1 MAGLL
6 VFAVLGGYVLISVLI
21 VYRVLRAAPQKKLVA
36 GILAAIVVT
45 LPVTTMF
52 WEYVQTKRTFEK
64 YCREEAKVTIFKT
77 IEQWKKENP
86 GVAET
91 LMPYNDK
98 NRPEKRPDINSNL
111 DEEIGINEYINSR
124 FIWVV
129 KEKGPIENNVIKR
142 ISEIIDIKTG
152 KIIVRWTDFSSG
164 YGNPFLG
171 TPYGWKSYKV
181 WLTNS
186 KCSHSDENEIM
197 FFKNIELIKEFGG
210 YKRDK

>member
-36 GILAAIVVT
+36 GVLATLVVT

-52 WEYVQTKRTFEK
+52 WEYVQTKRTFER

-77 IEQWKKENP
+77 VEQWKKENP

-91 LMPYNDK
+91 LQPYTDK
-98 NRPEKRPDINSNL
+98 NRPAYQYSGDGLYNTSST
-111 DEEIGINEYINSR
+111 EYLNRR
-124 FIWVV
+124 FALIK
-129 KEKGPIENNVIKR
+129 KEKVIQSSNVFRQTNEVVDTETSNIM
-142 ISEIIDIKTG
+142 I
-152 KIIVRWTDFSSG
+152 RWVDYRSG

-171 TPYGWKSYKV
+171 TPYGFKSYKV
-181 WLTNS
+181 WLSTTG
-186 KCSHSDENEIM
+186 CSSHDKSVDL
-197 FFKNIELIKEFGG
+197 FFDYIELIKNIGG
-210 YKRDK
+210 EQP

>member
-36 GILAAIVVT
+36 GVLATLVVS

-77 IEQWKKENP
+77 VEQWKKENP

-91 LMPYNDK
+91 LQPYTYENKPSSQPSGDGLY
-98 NRPEKRPDINSNL
+98 NTSSTDFLNP
-111 DEEIGINEYINSR
+111 R
-124 FIWVV
+124 FA
-129 KEKGPIENNVIKR
+129 R
-142 ISEIIDIKTG
+142 ISKKNGPLPSNIFRRTTEMIDTKTG
-152 KIIVRWTDFSSG
+152 EVMARMVNFNSG

-181 WLTNS
+181 WLSTTQ
-186 KCSHSDENEIM
+186 CPSHD
-197 FFKNIELIKEFGG
+197 KNIDIFYDYAKSIKNIG
-210 YKRDK
+210 DK

>member
-21 VYRVLRAAPQKKLVA
+21 VYRVVRTASQKKLVA

-52 WEYVQTKRTFEK
+52 WEYIQTKRTFER

-77 IEQWKKENP
+77 VEQWKNENP

-91 LMPYNDK
+91 LKPYTYGNKPPYQSSGDGLY
-98 NRPEKRPDINSNL
+98 NTSSTDFLNPRFGWRSSNKIIRSTNVFHRS
-111 DEEIGINEYINSR
+111 DEI
-124 FIWVV
+124 V
-129 KEKGPIENNVIKR
+129 
-142 ISEIIDIKTG
+142 DTKTG
-152 KIIVRWTDFSSG
+152 EVMARMVDFNSG

-171 TPYGWKSYKV
+171 TPYGLKSYKV
-181 WLTNS
+181 WLAKDRCDGRGTRW
-186 KCSHSDENEIM
+186 KM
-197 FFKNIELIKEFGG
+197 FEKQLDGFEKINGG
-210 YKRDK
+210 TK

>member
-77 IEQWKKENP
+77 VEQWKKENP

-91 LMPYNDK
+91 LKPYNDK
-98 NRPEKRPDINSNL
+98 NRPEKRPDVKHEQNEENL
-111 DEEIGINEYINSR
+111 ISEYLNSR
-124 FIWVV
+124 FVWVLNKKNLKV
-129 KEKGPIENNVIKR
+129 NNVFMHT
-142 ISEIIDIKTG
+142 SEIIDIKTG
-152 KIIVRWTDFSSG
+152 AVMARMVDFSSG

-171 TPYGWKSYKV
+171 TPYGLKSYKV
-181 WLTNS
+181 WLSND
-186 KCSHSDENEIM
+186 KCFSYDRNRNLFFENIDL
-197 FFKNIELIKEFGG
+197 FNNIGG
-210 YKRDK
+210 K